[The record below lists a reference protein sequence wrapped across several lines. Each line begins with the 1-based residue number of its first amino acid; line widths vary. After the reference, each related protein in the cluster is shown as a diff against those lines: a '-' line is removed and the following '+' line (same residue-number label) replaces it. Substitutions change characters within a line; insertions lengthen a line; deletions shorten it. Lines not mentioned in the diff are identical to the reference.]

1 MYIYVCVLYVYI
13 IYIYVYICMRI
24 VCIYNIYIYIYICM
38 QKTLYIEIL
47 RKQATCVS
55 MLNHPLKA
63 ELKYN
68 CLFRQK

>member
-1 MYIYVCVLYVYI
+1 MYIH
-13 IYIYVYICMRI
+13 VYICMRI
-24 VCIYNIYIYIYICM
+24 VCIYNIYIYIYIYICM